1 MRHFQKDSAILNLH
15 NEVKQWSDTKYFL
28 DALPDIISANVSLSM
43 NFDKSIKPGP
53 KSVVWSFDTN
63 AISIFQKLYAN
74 IYSEFASQIL
84 SNQVYVSHTFRKY
97 STIQWHGKMLVRIK
111 LK

>member
-1 MRHFQKDSAILNLH
+1 
-15 NEVKQWSDTKYFL
+15 
-28 DALPDIISANVSLSM
+28 M

-63 AISIFQKLYAN
+63 AISIVQKLYAN
-74 IYSEFASQIL
+74 IYPQLASQIL

-97 STIQWHGKMLVRIK
+97 STIQWHGKTLVSNLKVRKIVLSWLNRISILFPRITSGLKVKK
-111 LK
+111 LG